1 MTEQE
6 ILAHFNHHVKRQD
19 LPKLFGCSDRAARK
33 RIEQLQ
39 EKYNIVNLQDGK
51 GYFLADN
58 ETALKY
64 AKQERSRAKASYIK
78 ASRMIA
84 RCSDSQGEKVFVR
97 AHFRTIGK
105 KDNVNINQISME
117 V

>member
-6 ILAHFNHHVKRQD
+6 ILEHLKNHVKRQD

-58 ETALKY
+58 KTALKY